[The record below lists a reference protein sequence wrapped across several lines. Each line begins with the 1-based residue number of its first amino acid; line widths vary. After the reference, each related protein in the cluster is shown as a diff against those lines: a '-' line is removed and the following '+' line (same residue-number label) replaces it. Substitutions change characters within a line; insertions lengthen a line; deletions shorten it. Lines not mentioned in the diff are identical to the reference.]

1 MNYNDTLFCTYT
13 INSFHV
19 DPKGR
24 ARLTALANF
33 LQETAYKHAH
43 SLGLGFQHLAQNNS
57 AWVLSRL
64 RIQVSEYPKW
74 DNEITIETWP
84 CGIEKLFARRDFRI
98 MNKRGDTIGKA
109 STSWLMVNTQTH
121 RPIRIQPDFIK
132 FKTRTDGIFDSS
144 IEKINVDEE
153 LFKLS
158 EHKVKYSDLDIVEHV
173 NNVKFVEWCIDALDP
188 DLIMNKSISDFTIN
202 FISEA
207 RIGDQVEIHSSH
219 MKDNAILLAGFKTSA
234 LKESFIAKVVISD

>member
-1 MNYNDTLFCTYT
+1 MNSNATLFCTYT
-13 INSFHV
+13 INSYHV
-19 DPKGR
+19 DPGGK

-74 DNEITIETWP
+74 DDEITIETWP

-98 MNKRGDTIGKA
+98 MNKAGDTIAKA
-109 STSWLMVNTQTH
+109 STLWLMVNTETH
-121 RPIRIQPDFIK
+121 RPLRIQPDFIK
-132 FKTRTDGIFDSS
+132 FKTRTDGIFETS
-144 IEKINVDEE
+144 IEKLDIPGTLDLQRN
-153 LFKLS
+153 
-158 EHKVKYSDLDIVEHV
+158 HKVQYSDLDIVDHV
-173 NNVKFVEWCIDALDP
+173 NNVKFVEWCIDTLP
-188 DLIMNKSISDFTIN
+188 REVMLNRSISDFTIN

-207 RIGDQVEIHSSH
+207 RIGDEVEIQAS
-219 MKDNAILLAGFKTSA
+219 NLNENTILMAGCKTPG
-234 LKESFIAKVVISD
+234 LKESFIARVGF